1 MEVRVVQ
8 SKILSELNAIN
19 MNCFRY
25 KIEHDFGFAPN
36 PFHGTLSLATCKGD
50 IRKNKN
56 LQLGDWIVG
65 LGSKSMGN
73 LHHIVF
79 AMKVEEKLTFDQY
92 WNDARFLCKK
102 PNLNGSLIEIYGDNV
117 YHTDEST
124 GKVIQENCAHSKDNG
139 IVDEGHYKRDVEG
152 QYVLLSKTFYYF
164 GDHAPLIP
172 EEFSYILNDSRNLKF
187 WDLYG
192 ESQKIQ
198 KFVDWLASNY
208 KYGIHGDPC
217 NWKEYNLPKMDI
229 YEE

>member
-1 MEVRVVQ
+1 
-8 SKILSELNAIN
+8 

-152 QYVLLSKTFYYF
+152 QYVLLSKTLCNSGKLLFVPYTKDF
-164 GDHAPLIP
+164 GRITQFWGNDLATVLYATFCSDMLSSHS
-172 EEFSYILNDSRNLKF
+172 FSKQR
-187 WDLYG
+187 
-192 ESQKIQ
+192 
-198 KFVDWLASNY
+198 
-208 KYGIHGDPC
+208 
-217 NWKEYNLPKMDI
+217 
-229 YEE
+229 

>member
-1 MEVRVVQ
+1 
-8 SKILSELNAIN
+8 

-172 EEFSYILNDSRNLKF
+172 EEFSYI
-187 WDLYG
+187 
-192 ESQKIQ
+192 
-198 KFVDWLASNY
+198 
-208 KYGIHGDPC
+208 P
-217 NWKEYNLPKMDI
+217 
-229 YEE
+229 

>member
-1 MEVRVVQ
+1 
-8 SKILSELNAIN
+8 

-117 YHTDEST
+117 YHT
-124 GKVIQENCAHSKDNG
+124 G
-139 IVDEGHYKRDVEG
+139 
-152 QYVLLSKTFYYF
+152 
-164 GDHAPLIP
+164 
-172 EEFSYILNDSRNLKF
+172 
-187 WDLYG
+187 
-192 ESQKIQ
+192 
-198 KFVDWLASNY
+198 
-208 KYGIHGDPC
+208 
-217 NWKEYNLPKMDI
+217 
-229 YEE
+229 